1 MNSLDIGKK
10 LDIVLKKD
18 KSVFDF
24 VSQLSNENELIF
36 FGGAIRDLYMSSEI
50 VVPRDFDIVL
60 NSSIDIDEVE
70 SYFYRSG
77 YAYRKNRFD
86 GFKVEIGKTEVD
98 LWYLDNT
105 WAFKNNKVEL
115 SVENLTSTVYLNLDG
130 IAYNYNGGRLYNTVF
145 EKAEKNKEI
154 DIVLQENPQE
164 KLNLLRALVFKEKYN
179 YSLSENLIKR
189 YLHFYEKDSK
199 LAEELNNLQIDHYGQ
214 AKMLKNNIDDELQT
228 MCL

>member
-10 LDIVLKKD
+10 LDIILKKD

-24 VSQLSNENELIF
+24 VRQLSNENELIF

-77 YAYRKNRFD
+77 YVYRKNRFD

-115 SVENLTSTVYLNLDG
+115 SVENLISTVYLNLDG
-130 IAYNYNGGRLYNTVF
+130 IAYNYNSKKLYNAVF
-145 EKAEKNKEI
+145 EKAEKNREI

-179 YSLSENLIKR
+179 YNLSEDLIDR
-189 YLHFYEKDSK
+189 YLYFYKKDSK
-199 LAEELNNLQIDHYGQ
+199 LAEELNDLQIDHYGQ
-214 AKMLKNNIDDELQT
+214 NKMLKANIDDELQM